1 MAKVK
6 RTLNDL
12 QKATSELVYTNQY
25 LRNYSQLP
33 IIEMLDEIKH
43 LVNNKVSDRWLN
55 INEVCDYS
63 GLSDSTI
70 YRVVRRGILKAST
83 STGKLLFKIS
93 SVDRWLS
100 NG

>member
-1 MAKVK
+1 MVKVK

-12 QKATSELVYTNQY
+12 QKVTRELVYTNQY
-25 LRNYSQLP
+25 LRNYNQLP

-55 INEVCDYS
+55 INEVCDYA

-70 YRVVRRGILKAST
+70 RRSVRRGVLKAST
-83 STGKLLFKIS
+83 TTGKLLFKIS
-93 SVDRWLS
+93 NVDRWLS